1 VSGLAL
7 ALSWLTVLP
16 VRAGPPDA
24 RTAAAALRWAPVVGG
39 LVGAA
44 TGAVLVGLVVVGVP
58 AAVAGLLAVGFAGLA
73 TRGMHLDGL
82 ADTADGLGCYGPPE
96 RALAVMRDGSA
107 GPFAVVTL
115 VVVVG
120 AQAAALASFVSSAAP
135 LAGPAAGRAAAAAAP
150 VTAVWPGAEVAGHA
164 AAAAAPVT
172 AVWPGAEV
180 AGHAAAAAAPVAA
193 VWPGAEGMAAGAGG
207 LLDGSPGVLA
217 TVAAVAL
224 AGAAGRAAF
233 LWVARRGVPAARPG
247 GLGATVA
254 GSQPW
259 WAAVGWWVA
268 LAGGGFALAGPRGVL
283 AVALGAAVAVVLSWH
298 TARRF
303 GGMTGDVLGAATEL
317 ATTAALVVLA
327 TQ

>member
-1 VSGLAL
+1 VKGLAL

-16 VRAGPPDA
+16 VRAGAPDA
-24 RTAAAALRWAPVVGG
+24 RTAAAALRLAPLIGG

-44 TGAVLVGLVVVGVP
+44 TGAVVVGLVALGVP

-96 RALAVMRDGSA
+96 RALAVMRDGGA

-115 VVVVG
+115 LVVVG
-120 AQAAALASFVSSAAP
+120 AQAAALAT
-135 LAGPAAGRAAAAAAP
+135 LAAP
-150 VTAVWPGAEVAGHA
+150 VVTPAAVLRV
-164 AAAAAPVT
+164 
-172 AVWPGAEV
+172 
-180 AGHAAAAAAPVAA
+180 VAA
-193 VWPGAEGMAAGAGG
+193 
-207 LLDGSPGVLA
+207 
-217 TVAAVAL
+217 TAL

-233 LWVARRGVPAARPG
+233 LWVARRGVAAARPG

-259 WAAVGWWVA
+259 WVAVVWWLGLAAA
-268 LAGGGFALAGPRGVL
+268 GFALAGPRGTL
-283 AVALGAAVAVVLSWH
+283 AVGVGAAVVAALSWH

-303 GGMTGDVLGAATEL
+303 GGMTGDVLGAASEL
-317 ATTAALVVLA
+317 ATLAALVVLA
-327 TQ
+327 SG